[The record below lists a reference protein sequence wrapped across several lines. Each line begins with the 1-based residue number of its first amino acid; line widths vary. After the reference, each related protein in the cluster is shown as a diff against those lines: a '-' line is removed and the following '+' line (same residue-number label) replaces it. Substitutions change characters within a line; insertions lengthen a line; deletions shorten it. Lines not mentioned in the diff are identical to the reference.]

1 MPELMDGIIVAD
13 KPSGWTSH
21 DAVNKLRRLANTRK
35 VGHLG
40 TLDPMATGVLP
51 LVIGR
56 ATRLAQFYT
65 HSDKVYDARVR
76 FGYSTDTYDAEGT
89 ATSVPSEPALDAED
103 LERHLDA
110 FRGEFLLRPPP
121 VSAKKIRGVPA
132 YKLAR
137 QHVEVELKP
146 VPVHVHELKLVEI
159 EGAEAHLTAH
169 CSAGTYLRSIAHE
182 LGQAMRCGAHLTALR
197 RVRSGDFSIEQARTL
212 GELEALAAE
221 GRLAEALIA
230 AGDLLPEFPS
240 VIVDPATAGQV
251 RQGRDFHVSPFRVVP
266 GTRYVKAL
274 SGDGDLLAIGEA
286 KLPNIYHP
294 VVVL

>member
-1 MPELMDGIIVAD
+1 MDGIIVAD
-13 KPSGWTSH
+13 KPTGWTSH
-21 DAVNKLRRLANTRK
+21 DLVNKLRRLAGTRK

-65 HSDKVYDARVR
+65 QSDKVYEARVR
-76 FGYSTDTYDAEGT
+76 FGFSTDTYDAEGT
-89 ATSVPSEPALDAED
+89 ATSAPCEPTIEADD

-110 FRGEFLLRPPP
+110 FRGDFLLRPPP

-137 QHVEVELKP
+137 QHVEVDLKP
-146 VPVHVHELKLVEI
+146 VPVTVHELRLVKI
-159 EGAEAHLTAH
+159 EGSEAELVAH

-182 LGQAMRCGAHLTALR
+182 LGEALGCGAHLSALR
-197 RVRSGDFSIEQARTL
+197 RVRAGDFSIEQARTVPQ
-212 GELEALAAE
+212 LEKLAAE
-221 GRLAEALIA
+221 DRITEALMRA
-230 AGDLLPEFPS
+230 ADLLPAFPS
-240 VIVDPATAGQV
+240 VVLDPASAGQV
-251 RQGRDFHVSPFRVVP
+251 RQGRDFHVSPFRVGQ